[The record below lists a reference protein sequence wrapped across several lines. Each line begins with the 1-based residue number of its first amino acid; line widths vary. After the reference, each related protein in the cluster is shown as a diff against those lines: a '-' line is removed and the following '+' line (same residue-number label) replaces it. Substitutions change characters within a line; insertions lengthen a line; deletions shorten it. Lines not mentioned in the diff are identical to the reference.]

1 MKDGD
6 AHELAWWR
14 TSFFCRFGA
23 NAEDK
28 VRVGQPLYGRRFYI
42 TEIMPD
48 GTERRL
54 TLG

>member
-1 MKDGD
+1 MNDRD

-14 TSFFCRFGA
+14 SIFLCRFGRA
-23 NAEDK
+23 DDK

-42 TEIMPD
+42 TEVMPD